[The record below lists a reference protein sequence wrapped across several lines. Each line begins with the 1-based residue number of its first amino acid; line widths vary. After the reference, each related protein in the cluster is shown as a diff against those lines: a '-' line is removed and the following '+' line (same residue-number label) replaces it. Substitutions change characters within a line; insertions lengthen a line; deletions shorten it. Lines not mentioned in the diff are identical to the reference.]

1 VNPAYFSLGT
11 AVLQSN
17 INSPLAQA
25 AGIGAPFAGFSQLFG
40 AQATV
45 AQALRPFPQYQ
56 GVNVVAAPYDN
67 STYNSLQIKVD
78 KRFSH
83 GLSGT
88 FAYTHSKVLSD
99 GVEFTTSNYTGT
111 GYRQNYDK
119 RQKFLYP
126 TDQPNLFAFSANY
139 ALPYGRTTQNGAMR
153 KVLGGRSLAAF
164 GTYGSGFPLPIWTVN
179 TNSIVFS
186 GGLRP
191 NLTGQPIRAASG
203 SGGFDPNRDFYL
215 NPAAFAQ
222 PAPLTFGS
230 APAYLNVRQ
239 PFIINESFGVF
250 KDTRFFER
258 ITNQFRVEMTNPLN
272 RVVFGAPTT
281 DFSSASFGKIGSQ
294 NGSPRL
300 IQFGMKMIW

>member
-1 VNPAYFSLGT
+1 
-11 AVLQSN
+11 
-17 INSPLAQA
+17 
-25 AGIGAPFAGFSQLFG
+25 
-40 AQATV
+40 V

-56 GVNVVAAPYDN
+56 NVNIVAAPYDS
-67 STYNSLQIKVD
+67 STYHSLQIKVD

-88 FAYTHSKVLSD
+88 FAYTHSKMLSD

-119 RQKFLYP
+119 REKFLYP

-139 ALPYGRTTQNGAMR
+139 ALPYGRDSQSGAMR
-153 KVLGGRSLAAF
+153 KILGGWSLAAF
-164 GTYGSGFPLPIWTVN
+164 GTYGSGFPLPVWTVN
-179 TNSIVFS
+179 TNSIAFT

-191 NLTGQPIRAASG
+191 NLTGQPIRAQSG
-203 SGGFDPNRDFYL
+203 AGGFDPNRDYYL
-215 NPAAFAQ
+215 NPTAFAQ
-222 PAPLTFGS
+222 PAPLTFGN
-230 APAYLNVRQ
+230 APAYLAVRQ

-250 KDTRFFER
+250 KQTRILER
-258 ITNQFRVEMTNPLN
+258 LTNQFRLEMTNPLN

-294 NGSPRL
+294 FNSPRL